1 MTLKAFEFL
10 SKKRQEKPRDCGITM
25 VLDKGLG
32 LETAESL
39 MNNLDIEDDRP
50 IHQRLFSTQEEP
62 CIMPMPP
69 ESLKEAETAGT
80 ADEANLSAAKE
91 GINEAAEEKPEA
103 EKGDNLA

>member
-1 MTLKAFEFL
+1 MPSAGKIKIDLRTY
-10 SKKRQEKPRDCGITM
+10 D
-25 VLDKGLG
+25 
-32 LETAESL
+32 
-39 MNNLDIEDDRP
+39 DI
-50 IHQRLFSTQEEP
+50 FSTQEEP

-80 ADEANLSAAKE
+80 ADEENLSAANE